1 MDGEIGPQDQQTEMV
16 PMLDRGD
23 ETSEVIQDLN
33 MFGFRDEVTEWL
45 INANVDIMPKV
56 NGARGA
62 ARVDGKGQQVVQ
74 ARTSEA

>member
-1 MDGEIGPQDQQTEMV
+1 MDGEIDPHDQQTEKV

-45 INANVDIMPKV
+45 ISANVDIMPKV
-56 NGARGA
+56 NEAKGA
-62 ARVDGKGQQVVQ
+62 AGGYGK
-74 ARTSEA
+74 